1 MLNSKYFNS
10 RRQYQLSSILN
21 LLLKPLESFNKINQ
35 SASSLNYLEV
45 YKIYS
50 SHKLI
55 TFDVSYLVIY
65 LSFFRQNLSL
75 LH

>member
-35 SASSLNYLEV
+35 STSSLNYLEV
-45 YKIYS
+45 YKT
-50 SHKLI
+50 KP
-55 TFDVSYLVIY
+55 
-65 LSFFRQNLSL
+65 
-75 LH
+75 

>member
-55 TFDVSYLVIY
+55 TFDVSFLVIY

>member
-35 SASSLNYLEV
+35 STSSLNYVEV

>member
-1 MLNSKYFNS
+1 MLNTKYFNS

-55 TFDVSYLVIY
+55 TFDVSFLVIY

>member
-75 LH
+75 